1 MNKLYSI
8 AFRRLLKHVSATEI
22 NSTNIQ
28 SVLDANNIKQT
39 GSYMLYRLPRNE
51 LKVFI
56 KNPCPV
62 QK

>member
-8 AFRRLLKHVSATEI
+8 AYRRLLKSISATEI

-28 SVLDANNIKQT
+28 NVLDANNIKQT
-39 GSYMLYRLPRNE
+39 GSYMLYRFPRTE
-51 LKVFI
+51 LKTFV